1 MATQRALWRWGCGLA
16 LVGALYA
23 FQRPF
28 RVYTSMEPYD
38 NIPLPPDW
46 QEKAEWVQARLM
58 YPQHPDA
65 RFGGFGRFRRFGP
78 LDWREGGTS
87 WTQDYPRADRH
98 FAQALRRLTRIHVRS
113 DGGIERGFVVIVCRA
128 CPEPQCAKVC
138 PSNALERREGG
149 GVKLVS
155 ERCLGCG
162 NCVAACP
169 FGAAFWDDE
178 AGKPVVCLYCG
189 YCAGWCPHG
198 VLELEK
204 VQ

>member
-1 MATQRALWRWGCGLA
+1 MGGAMRTRLAVVDGERCVGCQVCMFACVRRAGEGGLA
-16 LVGALYA
+16 NA
-23 FQRPF
+23 
-28 RVYTSMEPYD
+28 
-38 NIPLPPDW
+38 
-46 QEKAEWVQARLM
+46 
-58 YPQHPDA
+58 
-65 RFGGFGRFRRFGP
+65 
-78 LDWREGGTS
+78 
-87 WTQDYPRADRH
+87 
-98 FAQALRRLTRIHVRS
+98 RIHVRS

-178 AGKPVVCLYCG
+178 AAKPVVCLYCG